1 MPGKAAI
8 GSTDSDHL
16 PTLLHIKNLLTAVTK
31 AQAKGCNGTLP
42 GSHPLVMF
50 PTWTWSRKTGDVWLG
65 VLLLVHSNTSQG
77 DIMESQ
83 NAESS
88 PGDTQDP
95 GEGRKSRSTVTETLL
110 AALGAGEGTGT

>member
-1 MPGKAAI
+1 MG
-8 GSTDSDHL
+8 
-16 PTLLHIKNLLTAVTK
+16 N
-31 AQAKGCNGTLP
+31 
-42 GSHPLVMF
+42 
-50 PTWTWSRKTGDVWLG
+50 VWLG
-65 VLLLVHSNTSQG
+65 VLLLVHSNTSKG